1 MKEPKKFLTIEEQIS
16 FLKNKGILFKNESKA
31 KTILSKKSYYNIING
46 YSDPFL
52 FLKNPK
58 KYKKDVYF
66 EEIYSL
72 YFYDTRIRTL
82 ILPYIIEVENN
93 IKTEIIYAFCNA
105 RRKDELLKE
114 MTEEYL
120 LKEYY
125 DSNENKSEQVKNL
138 ISDINLMRESRKKS
152 SESFEYYLKNYGYI
166 PLWVLATQM
175 TFGMISK
182 FYECMPIS
190 CRMSVAKI
198 YNLPENHLRTILKI
212 LTLIRNACAHGNRIY
227 CFSHK
232 FSLPSKFENDS
243 FNSIQSF
250 INDGYGKTDLF
261 SVIICLKIL
270 LDKKNFKS
278 LINSIKNETKYI
290 NSNLHSVKIDEIY
303 KYMGFPK
310 NWEHILD

>member
-1 MKEPKKFLTIEEQIS
+1 MKEPKKFLTIEEQIT
-16 FLKNKGILFKNESKA
+16 FLKNKGILFKSETKA
-31 KTILSKKSYYNIING
+31 KSILSKKSYYNIING

-93 IKTEIIYAFCNA
+93 IKTEIIYAFCNGFI
-105 RRKDELLKE
+105 KESNLKE
-114 MTEEYL
+114 IKNEYL
-120 LKEYY
+120 LKEFY
-125 DSNENKSEQVKNL
+125 DTNASKSEQIENL
-138 ISDINLMRESRKKS
+138 ISDIHLMIENRKKS

-243 FNSIQSF
+243 FKSIQSF
-250 INDGYGKTDLF
+250 LDAGYGKTDLF
-261 SVIICLKIL
+261 SVILCLKIL

-278 LINSIKNETKYI
+278 LFNSVKNETKYI
-290 NSNLHSVKIDEIY
+290 NINLHSVKMEEIY
-303 KYMGFPK
+303 KYMGFPE

>member
-1 MKEPKKFLTIEEQIS
+1 MKEPKQFLTIEEQII
-16 FLKNKGILFKNESKA
+16 FLKNKGILFKSETKA
-31 KTILSKKSYYNIING
+31 KTMLSKKSYYNIING

-58 KYKKDVYF
+58 KYKRDVYF

-72 YFYDTRIRTL
+72 YFYDTRIRAL

-93 IKTEIIYAFCNA
+93 IKTEIIYAFCNGLI
-105 RRKDELLKE
+105 KDGQLKDIKD
-114 MTEEYL
+114 EYL

-125 DSNENKSEQVKNL
+125 NTNESKTEQIENL
-138 ISDINLMRESRKKS
+138 ISDIKLMIESRKRS
-152 SESFEYYLKNYGYI
+152 SDSFEYYLKNYNYI

-198 YNLPENHLRTILKI
+198 YNLPENYLRTILKI

-232 FSLPSKFENDS
+232 FSLPSKFDNDN
-243 FNSIQSF
+243 FKSIQNF
-250 INDGYGKTDLF
+250 LNNGYGKTDLF

-270 LDKKNFKS
+270 LDKKTFKS
-278 LINSIKNETKYI
+278 LINSIRNETKYI
-290 NSNLHSVKIDEIY
+290 HSNLHSVKIEEIY
-303 KYMGFPK
+303 NYMGFPE

>member
-1 MKEPKKFLTIEEQIS
+1 MKEPKKFLKIEEQIT
-16 FLKNKGILFKNESKA
+16 FLKNKGILFKSETKA
-31 KTILSKKSYYNIING
+31 KAILSKKSYYNIING

-58 KYKKDVYF
+58 KYKKNVYF

-82 ILPYIIEVENN
+82 ILPYIIEVENS
-93 IKTEIIYAFCNA
+93 IKTEIIYAFCNVFV
-105 RRKDELLKE
+105 KDGQSKE
-114 MTEEYL
+114 NKDEYL

-125 DSNENKSEQVKNL
+125 DTNESKSEQIENL
-138 ISDINLMRESRKKS
+138 ISDIHLMIESRKKS
-152 SESFEYYLKNYGYI
+152 SESFEYYVKNYGYI

-232 FSLPSKFENDS
+232 FSLPSKFENNS
-243 FNSIQSF
+243 FKSIQSF
-250 INDGYGKTDLF
+250 LDDGYGKTDLF
-261 SVIICLKIL
+261 SVILCLKIL

-278 LINSIKNETKYI
+278 LFNSIKNETKFI
-290 NSNLHSVKIDEIY
+290 NSNLHSVKIEEIY
-303 KYMGFPK
+303 KYMGFPN

>member
-1 MKEPKKFLTIEEQIS
+1 MKEPKKFLTIEEQIT
-16 FLKNKGILFKNESKA
+16 FLKDKGILFKSEIKA

-58 KYKKDVYF
+58 KYKKNVYF

-93 IKTEIIYAFCNA
+93 IKTEIIYAFCKGFTKEGQLKEN
-105 RRKDELLKE
+105 KDE
-114 MTEEYL
+114 YL
-120 LKEYY
+120 SKEYY
-125 DSNENKSEQVKNL
+125 DSNESKSEQIENL
-138 ISDINLMRESRKKS
+138 ISDIKIMIESRKKS

-232 FSLPSKFENDS
+232 FSLPSKFENNS
-243 FNSIQSF
+243 FKSIQSF
-250 INDGYGKTDLF
+250 LDEGYGKTDLF
-261 SVIICLKIL
+261 SVILCLKIL

-278 LINSIKNETKYI
+278 LFNSIKNETKFI
-290 NSNLHSVKIDEIY
+290 NSNLHSVKIEEIY

>member
-1 MKEPKKFLTIEEQIS
+1 MKEPKKFLTIEEQIT
-16 FLKNKGILFKNESKA
+16 FLKNKGILFKSETKA

-58 KYKKDVYF
+58 KYKKNVYF

-93 IKTEIIYAFCNA
+93 IKTEIIYAFCNGFE
-105 RRKDELLKE
+105 KDGQLKE
-114 MTEEYL
+114 IRDEYL
-120 LKEYY
+120 LKECY
-125 DSNENKSEQVKNL
+125 DTNESKSEEIDNL
-138 ISDINLMRESRKKS
+138 ISDINLMIESRKKS
-152 SESFEYYLKNYGYI
+152 SESFEYYLKNYSYI

-198 YNLPENHLRTILKI
+198 YKLPENHLRTILKI

-243 FNSIQSF
+243 FKSIQPF
-250 INDGYGKTDLF
+250 LDEGYGKTDLF
-261 SVIICLKIL
+261 SVILCLKIL

-278 LINSIKNETKYI
+278 LFNSIKNETKYI
-290 NSNLHSVKIDEIY
+290 NSNLHSVKMEEIF
-303 KYMGFPK
+303 KYMGFPE